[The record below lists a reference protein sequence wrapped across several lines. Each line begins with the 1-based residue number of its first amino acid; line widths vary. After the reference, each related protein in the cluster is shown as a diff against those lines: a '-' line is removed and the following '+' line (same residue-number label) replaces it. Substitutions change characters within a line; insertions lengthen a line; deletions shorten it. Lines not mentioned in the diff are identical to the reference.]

1 VPFDWSPDSIAKL
14 DAERRAVLPL
24 DEIESRSRWR
34 DRRLMA
40 LLAHR
45 RATSESDDDKR

>member
-1 VPFDWSPDSIAKL
+1 EDL
-14 DAERRAVLPL
+14 DAERRRVLSL
-24 DEIESRSRWR
+24 DHIEERSRWR

-45 RATSESDDDKR
+45 RSLMD

>member
-1 VPFDWSPDSIAKL
+1 MPLVELCGAPWSST
-14 DAERRAVLPL
+14 ETV
-24 DEIESRSRWR
+24 EIETRSRWR

-45 RATSESDDDKR
+45 RTRERDNDA